1 MRLNMKIFESLS
13 AIQIGS
19 ISLSSILN
27 AIVIFVICAIVI
39 KILKKAIIGMLGKSR
54 IDESLKSFLASAA
67 SAALWVIAI
76 IIIADSMG
84 IPVTSLVAVLSVAG
98 LALSLAIQGLL
109 TNLFSGITILITK
122 PFEVGDFVDVGG
134 NLGTVRSIGL
144 FYTVINTVDN
154 KVIHVPNGDITSAKV
169 INYSSEELRRVDLSI
184 TAAYS
189 CATEDVRAAL
199 LEAAAMTEKALAE
212 PAPFVA
218 IEKYNASNIQYTY
231 RVWCKSAD
239 YWDAYFG
246 LNENVRK
253 CFAQRGVEMTYDH
266 INVHVVEK

>member
-1 MRLNMKIFESLS
+1 MEFFESLS
-13 AIQIGS
+13 KLQVGTFSLGS
-19 ISLSSILN
+19 LLN
-27 AIVIFVICAIVI
+27 AIVIFIICFIVI
-39 KILKKAIIGMLGKSR
+39 RILKKAILRLLDKSHL
-54 IDESLKSFLASAA
+54 DSTLKSFAGSAI
-67 SAALWVIAI
+67 SVLLWAIAI
-76 IIIADSMG
+76 IIIADSLG

-109 TNLFSGITILITK
+109 NNLFSGVTILITR

-134 NLGTVRSIGL
+134 NTGTVKKIGL

-169 INYSSEELRRVDLSI
+169 VNYSSEELRRVDLSI
-184 TAAYS
+184 TAAYNS
-189 CATEDVRAAL
+189 ATEDVRAAL

-253 CFAQRGVEMTYDH
+253 CFAQHGVEMTYDH